1 MAAGTY
7 RFFATA
13 DDGVRVWLD
22 NELIIDEWH
31 SAKAVTYSAER
42 TLTGGEHKMVVTYFE
57 QWGGARIH
65 FWWEREGDY
74 QQWRGEYYS
83 NVQLSG
89 SPVLTRND
97 AAVNFVW
104 GQSAPASGLP
114 ADKFSVR
121 WTRTLEFDAGT
132 YRFRVLVDDGAR
144 VSVDGTRVI
153 DAWAN
158 GASREVT
165 ADVALPAGFHTV
177 VVEYFDVGGDA
188 LIQLSWERLNA
199 YPDWKGEYWSN
210 RSLSGLPVLV
220 RNDVT
225 LDFDW
230 GTGSPAAQIP
240 ADGFSARWSRTAEFA
255 VGTYRFH
262 VVVDDGA
269 RLWIDNKL
277 VLDRWQDGAVR
288 EFTVDV
294 PLAAG
299 AHALRLEVYE
309 NVGQAR
315 ARLHWE
321 PVAPTYTH
329 WKGEYWGNTGQTG
342 TPTLVRNDVQ
352 IDFDWRNGSPDVGLP
367 ADNYSVRWSRTLTLD
382 AGVYEFSAS
391 ADDGIR
397 VAVDGQMVIDEW
409 HAGAADRVYKAQR
422 ALLGGQHLI
431 VVTYYEAAG
440 DASVRMGY
448 ARIGNLPTPTFTVTP
463 SPTPTKTATATATPT
478 PTPTPTTT
486 ATATATPTPTPTVI
500 VTDTP
505 TATSTSTPTPT
516 PTATDTPTP
525 TPTPTSEPAPALV
538 LINEI
543 LPAPKRIDWNG
554 DGTRDAGDAWVELY
568 NPTDEDVDLSF
579 WTLDADRS
587 EQIAYRIPY
596 ETVIESN
603 GYLMLFTSETGLDLS
618 KGLLRL
624 VKDTVVYDEVEL
636 QRQKPDSSMSRTQDG
651 TWEAR
656 SMPTPGAENLVM
668 LLRLLRGR

>member
-1 MAAGTY
+1 
-7 RFFATA
+7 
-13 DDGVRVWLD
+13 
-22 NELIIDEWH
+22 
-31 SAKAVTYSAER
+31 
-42 TLTGGEHKMVVTYFE
+42 
-57 QWGGARIH
+57 
-65 FWWEREGDY
+65 
-74 QQWRGEYYS
+74 
-83 NVQLSG
+83 
-89 SPVLTRND
+89 
-97 AAVNFVW
+97 
-104 GQSAPASGLP
+104 
-114 ADKFSVR
+114 
-121 WTRTLEFDAGT
+121 
-132 YRFRVLVDDGAR
+132 
-144 VSVDGTRVI
+144 
-153 DAWAN
+153 
-158 GASREVT
+158 
-165 ADVALPAGFHTV
+165 
-177 VVEYFDVGGDA
+177 
-188 LIQLSWERLNA
+188 
-199 YPDWKGEYWSN
+199 
-210 RSLSGLPVLV
+210 
-220 RNDVT
+220 
-225 LDFDW
+225 
-230 GTGSPAAQIP
+230 
-240 ADGFSARWSRTAEFA
+240 
-255 VGTYRFH
+255 
-262 VVVDDGA
+262 
-269 RLWIDNKL
+269 
-277 VLDRWQDGAVR
+277 
-288 EFTVDV
+288 
-294 PLAAG
+294 
-299 AHALRLEVYE
+299 
-309 NVGQAR
+309 
-315 ARLHWE
+315 
-321 PVAPTYTH
+321 
-329 WKGEYWGNTGQTG
+329 
-342 TPTLVRNDVQ
+342 
-352 IDFDWRNGSPDVGLP
+352 VGLP

-463 SPTPTKTATATATPT
+463 SPTPTKTATA
-478 PTPTPTTT
+478 TPTPTTT